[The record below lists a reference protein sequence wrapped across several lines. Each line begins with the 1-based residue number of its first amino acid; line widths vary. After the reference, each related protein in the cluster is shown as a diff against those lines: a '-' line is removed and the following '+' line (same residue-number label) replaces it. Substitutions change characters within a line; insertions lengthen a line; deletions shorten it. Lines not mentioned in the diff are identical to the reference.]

1 MSALRIAQVCADRGV
16 VPGGTKGASQHL
28 RGIADGLRGLGQ
40 HVETFAAQLPR
51 GDFPVVVRPLKDLSS
66 AWNFDV
72 VYERYSLGHRGGLQT
87 ARRLG
92 APFVLEVNAPLV
104 DEATAHRPDTVTCE
118 HREIERELLESAD
131 LVITVA
137 SELSGW
143 IADRRDRSILT
154 QPNGFEPSWFS
165 WVDDPIP
172 RSRDAAFPL
181 VFLGHPKPWHGADR
195 IVPLLS
201 GLARTG
207 HRPRTLVIGGGQG
220 SARLLAAADHSGL
233 SDQVVVTGA
242 LPPSEASRRLSEAVI
257 GLAPYPTQSPFYF
270 CPLKVIDYLAA
281 GLAVVSTDQGDI
293 AELVGTAGIAV
304 GDPDDDEAFVDA
316 VRKLL
321 DDDDRRV
328 AMGREGRRRALETMT
343 WAQASR
349 NTLDALKQ
357 LVRVGSRCLAGGLA

>member
-1 MSALRIAQVCADRGV
+1 MTALRIAQVCADRGV

-28 RGIADGLRGLGQ
+28 RGIADGFRKLGQ
-40 HVETFAAQLPR
+40 HVETFAARLPSA
-51 GDFPVVVRPLKDLSS
+51 DFPVAVRPLEDLSS
-66 AWNFDV
+66 TWDFDV
-72 VYERYSLGHRGGLQT
+72 VYERYSLGHRGGLQA

-104 DEATAHRPDTVTCE
+104 DEATAHRPDTVTYE

-137 SELSGW
+137 SELSDW
-143 IADRRDRSILT
+143 VADRRDGSIVT

-165 WVDDPIP
+165 WVEDPIL
-172 RSRDAAFPL
+172 RSTEAAFPL

-201 GLARTG
+201 KLARTG
-207 HRPRTLVIGGGQG
+207 HRPRVLVIGGGHG
-220 SARLLAAADHSGL
+220 SARLMAAADHTGL
-233 SDQVVVTGA
+233 GEQIVVTGA
-242 LPPSEASRRLSEAVI
+242 LPPEEASRRLSDAVI

-293 AELVGTAGIAV
+293 AELVGRAGIVV

-316 VRKLL
+316 VRALL

-328 AMGREGRRRALETMT
+328 AMGREGRNRAVEMMT
-343 WAQASR
+343 WGHASA
-349 NTLDALKQ
+349 NTLDAMKE
-357 LVRVGSRCLAGGLA
+357 LVQVGSRCLAGGLT